1 MEDSRAEI
9 LSLLQ
14 RKPGLTVEELA
25 QSLEL
30 AAGTVRRHLDI
41 LQRDRLVSC
50 RTVRRELGRPVYV
63 YFLTDEGQER
73 LPKDYRRLSTQILR
87 HLTEISSHR
96 ADPQSGVALLD
107 SVFSGMSEEVLARYH
122 DQLTDK
128 AFAERISVL
137 LSILEKEH
145 FTPEAERTAEGVLV
159 HLYNCPFRG
168 TALENP
174 SVCNYDCDIIAKVLQ
189 SPTSRRYSITQG
201 DRRCSYFT
209 PRRP

>member
-14 RKPGLTVEELA
+14 RKPGLTVEDLA
-25 QSLEL
+25 QSLAL
-30 AAGTVRRHLDI
+30 ATGTVRRHLDI
-41 LQRDRLVSC
+41 LQRDRLISC

-73 LPKDYRRLSTQILR
+73 LPKDYRRLSTSILKQ
-87 HLTEISSHR
+87 LAGLPSSATER
-96 ADPQSGVALLD
+96 RGGVGLVE
-107 SVFSGMSEEVLARYH
+107 SVFSGMSEELVSRYQ
-122 DQLTDK
+122 DQFEDK
-128 AFAERISVL
+128 DFADRVSVL
-137 LSILEKEH
+137 LSILEEQH
-145 FTPEAERTAEGVLV
+145 FTPEVERTADGVSV

-174 SVCNYDCDIIAKVLQ
+174 SVCSYDCDIIAKVLR
-189 SPTSRRYSITQG
+189 SPASRRSCITQG
-201 DRRCSYFT
+201 DRRCSYSI